1 MINPMKIMELRSLWD
16 KFQNAHPKFPMF
28 LKAMSQNGIHEGT
41 IIDITIQEPNGEK
54 IQSNLKITAQDME
67 LFEQLKQL
75 SSEMQ

>member
-1 MINPMKIMELRSLWD
+1 MKIMELRSLWD